1 MEFALR
7 WQIRGREYRVDLDQL
22 STLHRGTGEGLFV
35 VYLLAMVIAVIYSR
49 REMKP
54 PAWLF
59 AIAHGLLGLQILMGI
74 ILIAFDGLAGVPWY
88 HPVLGLIT
96 LAALGLAPAFQ
107 SRFLPGIDS
116 AVLFAVI
123 AILALAA
130 QFSVRL
136 T

>member
-1 MEFALR
+1 M
-7 WQIRGREYRVDLDQL
+7 DQL

-35 VYLLAMVIAVIYSR
+35 VYLLAMVVAIIYSR

-54 PAWLF
+54 PTWLF
-59 AIAHGLLGLQILMGI
+59 AIAHSLLGVQVLLGI
-74 ILIAFDGLAGVPWY
+74 FLITFDGLAGVPWY

-116 AVLFAVI
+116 AVLFAVV
-123 AILALAA
+123 AVLALVT
-130 QFSVRL
+130 QFSARL
-136 T
+136 A